1 MKVLKVTEPFTYDL
15 FDDKRMFHATVV
27 TENEFFRVKIFDPVL
42 RNKFIP
48 NKIIAISNY
57 FGLNGFLEI
66 HEASCVSDVD
76 INRTM
81 NISKTLRQRANA
93 TPKIK
98 DLFSQAQGTYVNGEF
113 VVYKVSHCSTWEI
126 PFAVCYFKF

>member
-1 MKVLKVTEPFTYDL
+1 MVLKVTEPFIYDL
-15 FDDKRMFHATVV
+15 IDDKRMFHATVA
-27 TENEFFRVKIFDPVL
+27 TENEFYRVKIFDPVL
-42 RNKFIP
+42 KNKFIP

-57 FGLNGFLEI
+57 YGINGFLEI

-76 INRTM
+76 KNRTM

-93 TPKIK
+93 TPKIRN
-98 DLFSQAQGTYVNGEF
+98 LFSQAQGTYVSGEF
-113 VVYKVSHCSTWEI
+113 VVYKVSHCDTWEI

>member
-1 MKVLKVTEPFTYDL
+1 MVLKVTEPFTYDL
-15 FDDKRMFHATVV
+15 NDGKMMFHATVA

-42 RNKFIP
+42 KNKFIP

-76 INRTM
+76 KKRTM
-81 NISKTLRQRANA
+81 NISKTLKQRANA
-93 TPKIK
+93 TPNIR
-98 DLFSQAQGTYVNGEF
+98 DLFSQGKGIYVNGEF
-113 VVYKVSHCSTWEI
+113 VVYKVSHCDTCEI
-126 PFAVCYFKF
+126 SFAVWDFKF